1 MTSPRTL
8 ARLRFFARRLIPDT
22 RGATAIEFGFV
33 ALPLILLVMAI
44 IEFGLLMF
52 TQMAVESAV
61 GNVARTT
68 TIGSTAGFPDRV
80 SYLKD
85 ELRRQ
90 TEGLIYS
97 ESIIISSEVVD
108 AGGTPTY
115 VEPELCLS
123 DPPVLGPTCPSGTA
137 FVDSNGNGVYD
148 GGTLSNNYGGSGDL
162 VRINVALPWKFFTPI
177 IGKFFGSER
186 TVGESTLAGT
196 YVIRS
201 SAIVKNEPF

>member
-1 MTSPRTL
+1 MDTPRTF
-8 ARLRFFARRLIPDT
+8 ARLRLLSRRFIQDT
-22 RGATAIEFGFV
+22 RGASAIEFGLV
-33 ALPLILLVMAI
+33 AFPLILLVLAI

-68 TIGSTAGFPDRV
+68 TIGNSSGFPDRV
-80 SYLKD
+80 SYLKE

-90 TEGLIYS
+90 TQGLIYS
-97 ESIIISSEVVD
+97 ENIIISSEVVD

-137 FVDSNGNGVYD
+137 FVDSNSNGVYD
-148 GGTLSNNYGGSGDL
+148 GGSLSNDYGASGDL
-162 VRINVALPWKFFTPI
+162 VKINVALPWKFFTPL
-177 IGKFFGSER
+177 IGRLFGSGQ
-186 TVGESTLAGT
+186 TVGESQLEGT
-196 YVIRS
+196 YIIRS